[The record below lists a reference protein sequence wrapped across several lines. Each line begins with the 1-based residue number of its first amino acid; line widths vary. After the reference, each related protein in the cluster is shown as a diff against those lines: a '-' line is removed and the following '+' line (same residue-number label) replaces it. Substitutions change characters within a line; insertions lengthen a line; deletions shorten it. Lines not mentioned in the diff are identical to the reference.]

1 MAYYRVSTDK
11 QAESG
16 LGLEAQRSAVARFIQ
31 SVGAQA
37 SLVAEYTEA
46 ESGKRHTNRPQLAA
60 AIAESKRKGATLC
73 IAKLDRLARNVHFIS
88 GLMEA
93 AADFVACDMPSA
105 NKLTLHIMAA
115 MAEHEREMISQRTAA
130 GLEQVNQE
138 IERNG
143 FRISKR
149 SGRKFSKLGNP
160 KWQESIGRATAAR
173 KRPPTS
179 TSIKAI
185 IENFLSEG
193 LTLRQMAEQMNQL
206 GLKTPTGGAW
216 YASSVRTMLLRTGL
230 RAPAEGI
237 SSVPYIKSESELNPQ
252 PLAA

>member
-11 QAESG
+11 QAQSG
-16 LGLEAQRSAVARFIQ
+16 LGLEAQRAAVARYVQGI
-31 SVGAQA
+31 GADA
-37 SLVAEYTEA
+37 KLVAEYTEA
-46 ESGKRHTNRPQLAA
+46 ESGKRHTNRPELAA
-60 AIAESKRKGATLC
+60 AIAESKRKGATLV

-130 GLEQVNQE
+130 GLEQVNRE
-138 IERNG
+138 IAVNG

-149 SGRKFSKLGNP
+149 SGRRFSKLGNP
-160 KWQESIGRATAAR
+160 RWAESIGAATAAR
-173 KRPPTS
+173 RKPPTS
-179 TSIKAI
+179 TTIKAVM
-185 IENFLSEG
+185 ENFLREG
-193 LTLRQMAEQMNQL
+193 LTLRQMAAQMNLL

-216 YASSVRTMLLRTGL
+216 YASSVRSMLIRTGL
-230 RAPAEGI
+230 QPQAPTTD
-237 SSVPYIKSESELNPQ
+237 Q